1 MSLPP
6 SCAKHL
12 SEGNVCRLKKIL
24 IYPQSLIAWFGQ
36 FGKAV
41 KGHKYTQSQANHI
54 MFYRHSKEG
63 KIVILIIYV
72 DDIILIYDDHVKLKR
87 LKRLKRVLADNF
99 EIKDLEA
106 LKYFLGMDFAWSKNG
121 VFVCQ

>member
-1 MSLPP
+1 
-6 SCAKHL
+6 
-12 SEGNVCRLKKIL
+12 
-24 IYPQSLIAWFGQ
+24 
-36 FGKAV
+36 
-41 KGHKYTQSQANHI
+41 

-87 LKRLKRVLADNF
+87 LKRALADNF

-121 VFVCQ
+121 VFVCQWKYVLDLLREIGLLNCKVAKTPNKPNLKL